1 MATYAFSD
9 LHANY
14 DLWLQIKE
22 FIKPTDRV
30 FCLGDCVDRGSAG
43 LEILYEVLATPNITL
58 LKGNHEDF
66 IEQIG
71 KYTLTL
77 DDPHFIHS
85 TNLGSLWFS
94 NGAENTI
101 DDFLSLTK
109 AEQLKLIQ
117 KMRELP
123 IEHTYISESGNVI
136 HLSHAGK
143 NWRGRNV
150 QKKQR
155 NGLIINSLI
164 WDRDHIYCKDW
175 DGRDNEYC
183 IHGHTPI
190 QYLHHFLPAMV
201 DWPKTRFEIFK
212 YCEDHKIDID
222 LGSMD
227 TYTTCLLDLDTL
239 EPIYFKDRTQPIED
253 DDKEDLFFN

>member
-9 LHANY
+9 LHSNY

-43 LEILYEVLATPNITL
+43 LEVLYEVLATPNIAL

-71 KYTLTL
+71 KYALSL
-77 DDPHFIHS
+77 DDPKFIYS

-94 NGAENTI
+94 NGAENTM
-101 DDFLSLTK
+101 DDFITLPK
-109 AEQLKLIQ
+109 KKQIELINTI
-117 KMRELP
+117 KELP
-123 IEHTYISESGNVI
+123 LVYTYINKKGDFI
-136 HLSHAGK
+136 WLCHAGK
-143 NWRGRNV
+143 NANGQNV
-150 QKKQR
+150 TERQR
-155 NGLIINSLI
+155 NRLNINSFI
-164 WDRDHIYCKDW
+164 WDRDHIYCKEW

-183 IHGHTPI
+183 VHGHTPV
-190 QYLHHFLPAMV
+190 QYLHYFLPGMV
-201 DWPKTRFEIFK
+201 DWPETRFEIFK
-212 YCEDHKIDID
+212 YCEGHKIDID

-253 DDKEDLFFN
+253 DKEDLFFN